1 MFHFPVTFVFVFSC
15 ATPDRQNGAKNRS
28 LGDNQSP
35 GNGISL
41 IILRWPWKRAKVAY
55 YKPVFQSYSY
65 VRCGWLCCRPQKYS
79 RTKRERYEQKGS
91 RGFDEVAVF
100 LLGLYVQ
107 DRKLLCKSEKI
118 CFQSDMLKRLSK
130 RFYFQP
136 DYHFCAN
143 LLLFPVQ
150 LQLGFTKWKEP
161 FRFNKVILF
170 LLLL

>member
-1 MFHFPVTFVFVFSC
+1 MFHFPVSFVFVFSC

-35 GNGISL
+35 GNGTSL

-55 YKPVFQSYSY
+55 YISQCS
-65 VRCGWLCCRPQKYS
+65 S
-79 RTKRERYEQKGS
+79 RIRTYDAVGSVAARGNIQEQREKDTS
-91 RGFDEVAVF
+91 RKATVALMKLQYFCWV
-100 LLGLYVQ
+100 YVQ
-107 DRKLLCKSEKI
+107 DRKRLCKSEKI

-170 LLLL
+170 LLLF